1 MEQNFEAKLEL
12 IKVDL
17 NNRFSCLKNNVSP
30 QKTQKYIPPKCK
42 DTYKV
47 KSLTDKY
54 DDLNKRLRICENKVE
69 NEIKSETP
77 QMKKKVASTDTQKVS
92 TPYANLPWG
101 LPSAF
106 SHRHSVLSPENSVL
120 KPRRIFPDSENMQKE
135 EEEILIE
142 ESMPGENA
150 DDDALE
156 DISNDDLLEEI
167 CITGET
173 QSFLGLG
180 PKNPSKF

>member
-1 MEQNFEAKLEL
+1 
-12 IKVDL
+12 
-17 NNRFSCLKNNVSP
+17 
-30 QKTQKYIPPKCK
+30 
-42 DTYKV
+42 
-47 KSLTDKY
+47 
-54 DDLNKRLRICENKVE
+54 
-69 NEIKSETP
+69 
-77 QMKKKVASTDTQKVS
+77 
-92 TPYANLPWG
+92 
-101 LPSAF
+101 
-106 SHRHSVLSPENSVL
+106 
-120 KPRRIFPDSENMQKE
+120 MQKE